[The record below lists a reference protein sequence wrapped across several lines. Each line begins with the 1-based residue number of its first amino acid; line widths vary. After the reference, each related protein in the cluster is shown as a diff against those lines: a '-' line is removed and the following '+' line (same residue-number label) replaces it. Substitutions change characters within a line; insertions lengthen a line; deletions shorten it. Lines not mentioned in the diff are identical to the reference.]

1 MQQEGSS
8 IEVTN
13 PSGEI
18 DTGNAVC
25 SELRNTK
32 LPDRGITVALMEQDR
47 IASRINIIAA
57 LHHLCPDA
65 TAGTGYEN
73 W

>member
-1 MQQEGSS
+1 
-8 IEVTN
+8 
-13 PSGEI
+13 
-18 DTGNAVC
+18 VC